1 MKSYL
6 YILRSQDDRYYIGS
20 TTNLVVRLKQH
31 RKGYT
36 RITKLLRTFEL
47 VYIGK
52 SDKISQ
58 ARLREKKLKSYKSKK
73 YIKWLIKNA
82 GVAQRIEQVGSN
94 D

>member
-20 TTNLVVRLKQH
+20 TTNLDVRLKQH

-36 RITKLLRTFEL
+36 RTTKLLRTFEL
-47 VYIGK
+47 VYTEEF
-52 SDKISQ
+52 DKISQ

-82 GVAQRIEQVGSN
+82 LVA
-94 D
+94 